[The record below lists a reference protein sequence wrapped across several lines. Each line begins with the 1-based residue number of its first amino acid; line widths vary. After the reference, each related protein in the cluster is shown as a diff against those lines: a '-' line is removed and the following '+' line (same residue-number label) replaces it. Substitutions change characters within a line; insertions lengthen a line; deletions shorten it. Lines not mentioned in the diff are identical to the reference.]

1 MNGNNFFII
10 DVGNTDIVIA
20 LIKDYQIYKI
30 KRYKTIDFRNKKL
43 LLFKKFTQ
51 IKKILSKQNKINCII
66 SSVVPEI
73 NYNLKKTCISFLKE
87 NPHFVSFNKTKLN
100 IKINLKKKNQVGAVG
115 IANPLLL
122 NHFIKEH
129 RH

>member
-20 LIKDYQIYKI
+20 LIKDFQIYKI

-73 NYNLKKTCISFLKE
+73 NYNLKKKITINDFKKATKDEIVDIFCEKK
-87 NPHFVSFNKTKLN
+87 FN
-100 IKINLKKKNQVGAVG
+100 
-115 IANPLLL
+115 
-122 NHFIKEH
+122 
-129 RH
+129 